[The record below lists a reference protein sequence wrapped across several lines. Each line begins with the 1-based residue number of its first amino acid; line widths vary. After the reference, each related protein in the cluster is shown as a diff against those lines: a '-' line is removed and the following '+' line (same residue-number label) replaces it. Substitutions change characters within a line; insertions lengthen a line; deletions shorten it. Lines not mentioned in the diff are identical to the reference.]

1 MERLKQPFTAEELR
15 EFIIYKSNK
24 NLDFTAVYT
33 KQDGTTRVQ
42 YANFKPH
49 KKYWHEKT
57 QKWRYSKK
65 TRVLSEFQ
73 KSQYMI
79 AWDYK
84 KKAPRQINM
93 QTLMYLSFGR
103 KSFIV
108 KPFDEDFDIDMA
120 EYNEPKVSL
129 TQI

>member
-1 MERLKQPFTAEELR
+1 MDYSVERLKQPFTAQELR
-15 EFIIYKSNK
+15 EFIIYKANK

-33 KQDGTTRVQ
+33 KQDGSTRVQ
-42 YANFKPH
+42 YANFKSH
-49 KKYWHEKT
+49 KKYVDPKT
-57 QKWRYSKK
+57 QKWRYAKN

-79 AWDYK
+79 AWDYE

-108 KPFDEDFDIDMA
+108 KPLDITEHND
-120 EYNEPKVSL
+120 PLVWL
-129 TQI
+129 TPI

>member
-1 MERLKQPFTAEELR
+1 MDYSVERLKQPFTAQELR
-15 EFIIYKSNK
+15 EFIIYKANK

-33 KQDGTTRVQ
+33 KQDGSTRVQ

-49 KKYWHEKT
+49 KKYVDPKT
-57 QKWRYSKK
+57 QKWRYAKN

-79 AWDYK
+79 AWDYE

-103 KSFIV
+103 RSFIV
-108 KPFDEDFDIDMA
+108 KPLDMA
-120 EYNEPKVSL
+120 EHNEPKVSL
-129 TQI
+129 TLI

>member
-1 MERLKQPFTAEELR
+1 MDYSVERLKQPFTAQELR
-15 EFIIYKSNK
+15 EFIIYKANK

-33 KQDGTTRVQ
+33 KQDGSTRVQ
-42 YANFKPH
+42 YANFKSH
-49 KKYWHEKT
+49 KKYVDPKT
-57 QKWRYSKK
+57 QKWRYAKN

-79 AWDYK
+79 AWDYE

-108 KPFDEDFDIDMA
+108 KPLDIT
-120 EYNEPKVSL
+120 EHHEPLVWL
-129 TQI
+129 TAI